1 MPKRRLLLFFSLIL
15 LSFVLMTYQANT
27 GIFKPFLWLK
37 YPLNWTN
44 KTINSVS
51 SSFKGTL
58 EKIRLR
64 DEDNK
69 KLREEL
75 NTLLLERQ
83 QYRETV
89 LENERLRQLLSL
101 KEKEKKYVTAARVIA
116 RGNDRWAN
124 TLVIDKGSRDGVE
137 KDMVVI
143 TPKGLAGKI
152 LSASDSYSQILLVTD
167 INFSAAIRLQESR
180 TEGIISGTG
189 SKICI
194 LKYISHEYEIKD
206 NEMILTSGLDSLFPA
221 DIPVGYVS
229 KVEQKT
235 SGIFQYVE
243 VVPFQDNIN
252 LEEVIVVKR

>member
-1 MPKRRLLLFFSLIL
+1 MPKRRLLLFLSLIL

-27 GIFKPFLWLK
+27 EIFKPFLWIK
-37 YPLNWTN
+37 YPINWTN
-44 KTINSVS
+44 KGINFVS
-51 SSFKGTL
+51 SSFKGAF

-64 DEDNK
+64 DEDNE
-69 KLREEL
+69 KLRKEL
-75 NTLLLERQ
+75 NALLLERQ
-83 QYRETV
+83 QYREIV
-89 LENERLRQLLSL
+89 LENERLRHLLSL

-124 TLVIDKGSRDGVE
+124 TLVIDKGSRDGVG

-152 LSASDSYSQILLVTD
+152 LSSSDSYSQILLVTD
-167 INFSAAIRLQESR
+167 INFSAAVRLQESR

-194 LKYISHEYEIKD
+194 LKYISHEHAVKN
-206 NEMILTSGLDSLFPA
+206 NEVIFTSGLDSIFPP

-235 SGIFQYVE
+235 SGIFQHVE
-243 VVPFQDNIN
+243 VIPFQNNLN